1 MIKDPSR
8 KHELA
13 YFVDT
18 FYKIAHLVG
27 AMQTPITSLMNGVT
41 GMDNPNHSIFCILVN
56 VRYVVGGACSLSTL
70 VHFGVATKNT
80 RVSMLETKF
89 GHFCD
94 VGSSFYLSRLN
105 GHIGRYIALSA
116 KALVAEDVL

>member
-8 KHELA
+8 KELA

-27 AMQTPITSLMNGVT
+27 AMQTAITSLMNGVT
-41 GMDNPNHSIFCILVN
+41 VMDNPNHSIFCILVN
-56 VRYVVGGACSLSTL
+56 VCYVVGGACSLSTL

-80 RVSMLETKF
+80 RISMPETIF

-105 GHIGRYIALSA
+105 GHIGRYIAISP
-116 KALVAEDVL
+116 KTLVAEDVL